1 MDKRYFIIPL
11 LGLVLACKH
20 KPVTNLHPNTR
31 PKDTTATAPI
41 PTSQLI
47 VPGKSIGLTHINEPM
62 DSVNVRLGKPDSGDA
77 AMGAAMATWVS
88 KQDSVPYQ
96 TDIYSHRNM
105 GGKDENTGR
114 VKIIRITSPAY
125 KTTQNIHTGLTL
137 RDIGRHFHVEPVG
150 VYNKGT
156 DSLKIYDDQKEGIA
170 FEIDS
175 YGKCKAIL
183 VHAEKDKS
191 SGTLSFHPDMQMNT
205 LKK

>member
-1 MDKRYFIIPL
+1 MHKKYFIIPL
-11 LGLVLACKH
+11 LGLVMACKQ

-62 DSVNVRLGKPDSGDA
+62 DSVTARLGKPDSGDA
-77 AMGAAMATWVS
+77 AMGAAMATWVA
-88 KQDSVPYQ
+88 KKDSVPYQ

-105 GGKDENTGR
+105 GGADENTSR
-114 VKIIRITSPAY
+114 VKIIRVTSPAY

-137 RDIGRHFHVEPVG
+137 KDIGRHFHVEPVA
-150 VYNKGT
+150 VYTKSA
-156 DSLKIYDDQKEGIA
+156 DSLSLYDSKKGGIA
-170 FEIDS
+170 FEIDNS
-175 YGKCKAIL
+175 GKCTAIL
-183 VHAEKDKS
+183 VHADKDNS
-191 SGTLSFHPDMQMNT
+191 TGTLSFHPEMQMNR